1 MNTQDKEKLDE
12 IFRLRKEKERKLRFK
27 DSNIKPNVIQIY
39 LGEKQENS
47 YSVEE
52 LLFDNENDVFLI
64 LETINAILLKDEKEL
79 NEIKE
84 KIKKIKVEFE

>member
-1 MNTQDKEKLDE
+1 MNIRDKEKVDE

>member
-1 MNTQDKEKLDE
+1 MNIRDKEKLDE

-84 KIKKIKVEFE
+84 KIKKIKVQFE